1 LSKTQSW
8 DTSSNRV
15 FSEVTFVE
23 MRPGD
28 GQFEPLLGSIVL
40 EQSCAA
46 VDMMGDR
53 LVPVEPIDL
62 K

>member
-1 LSKTQSW
+1 
-8 DTSSNRV
+8 
-15 FSEVTFVE
+15 
-23 MRPGD
+23 
-28 GQFEPLLGSIVL
+28 VL